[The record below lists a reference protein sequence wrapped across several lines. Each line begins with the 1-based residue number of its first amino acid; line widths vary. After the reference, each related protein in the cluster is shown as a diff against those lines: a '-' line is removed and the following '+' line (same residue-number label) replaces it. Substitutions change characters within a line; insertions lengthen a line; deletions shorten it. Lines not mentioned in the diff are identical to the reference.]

1 MQPPPRKVKPA
12 QEVKLRFLEQ
22 LTTLQNRQQ
31 READLLEDIRSYSKQ
46 RAAIERDYGQAL
58 QKLAAPFLRRD
69 GHRGQETEGRMAFGA
84 WRSLLEGTVA
94 GGQSRLLVADRYRD
108 LAGEAGRGAKE
119 QMLRKG
125 AERLQRAQAEVL
137 ESVRELSRSW
147 KLYGQR
153 ERLCSL
159 AREKAADTQ
168 ARLKRSEH
176 GLFHNRA
183 GLQKL
188 SLKLST
194 QLAQYSQQLSSA
206 RNDYLLCLAATNAHL
221 GHYHREE
228 LPALMKVLV
237 GDLSGR
243 LNDHVA
249 LLGRLELELA
259 QLGLQQA
266 QRREQASAQVSW
278 EQELLLFLQQ
288 PGTFSPAP
296 PQKFQPAGA
305 DRVCTLETSGD
316 KASGVSGLEKEVQRW
331 ASRAARDYK
340 ILGHGQR
347 VLRRL
352 EQRRQQVPEREAPG
366 MDLRIQEVRESV
378 RRAQVSQVKGAA
390 RLALLR
396 QAGLD
401 VECWLQPAL
410 AQAQE
415 ELEQERRL
423 SEARLSQRDLSPT
436 AEDLELSDFEDCEE
450 TGDLFEEPA
459 PEPPPT
465 LLFPCSGQVVFGYQA
480 EQEDELTITE
490 GEWLEVTEDGD
501 SEEWVKARN
510 QRGQVGFVPER
521 YLVFSALVPHT
532 GTPENEGEGSSLGG
546 AQPDP
551 AESLAQALY
560 SYTAQS
566 AEELSF
572 PEGALIRLLP
582 RGRGGVDDG
591 FWRGEFGGRVGVFP
605 SLLVEE
611 LPGGPGPPDGPDWT
625 QVGRGPAPCLAP
637 LGKGGRPLYPSLGA
651 GSALGWCRCL
661 PWAGWGPSG
670 LARPAPVAGLLH
682 LRAGNSRPT
691 FLILPALPMLQPLPS
706 PSPPSFSPPAPTPAL
721 VLELPAA
728 GPQAEAPLDL
738 TPPRLRPV
746 RPPPPPPTKA
756 AEPPGPLT

>member
-532 GTPENEGEGSSLGG
+532 GTPENE
-546 AQPDP
+546 
-551 AESLAQALY
+551 ESLAQALY

-625 QVGRGPAPCLAP
+625 Q
-637 LGKGGRPLYPSLGA
+637 
-651 GSALGWCRCL
+651 
-661 PWAGWGPSG
+661 
-670 LARPAPVAGLLH
+670 
-682 LRAGNSRPT
+682 
-691 FLILPALPMLQPLPS
+691 PLPS

>member
-1 MQPPPRKVKPA
+1 
-12 QEVKLRFLEQ
+12 

-69 GHRGQETEGRMAFGA
+69 GHRGQETEGRDRMAFGA

-278 EQELLLFLQQ
+278 EQGVLFLQQ

-305 DRVCTLETSGD
+305 DRVRIPGSSTSSID
-316 KASGVSGLEKEVQRW
+316 RRPVMHTS
-331 ASRAARDYK
+331 
-340 ILGHGQR
+340 
-347 VLRRL
+347 VLS
-352 EQRRQQVPEREAPG
+352 
-366 MDLRIQEVRESV
+366 MDQH
-378 RRAQVSQVKGAA
+378 RRALRFKPQHMRPYWIKARPGLSSQFKPKVLPKKVTKRVKLVKSPISRKRPPPHPHWRPPPRRGKSSHPGEDPSTS
-390 RLALLR
+390 RLPGHSPLR
-396 QAGLD
+396 GRTDQAQSCSCP
-401 VECWLQPAL
+401 VAPAL
-410 AQAQE
+410 
-415 ELEQERRL
+415 
-423 SEARLSQRDLSPT
+423 SSPG

-546 AQPDP
+546 AQP
-551 AESLAQALY
+551 
-560 SYTAQS
+560 
-566 AEELSF
+566 
-572 PEGALIRLLP
+572 
-582 RGRGGVDDG
+582 
-591 FWRGEFGGRVGVFP
+591 
-605 SLLVEE
+605 
-611 LPGGPGPPDGPDWT
+611 
-625 QVGRGPAPCLAP
+625 
-637 LGKGGRPLYPSLGA
+637 
-651 GSALGWCRCL
+651 
-661 PWAGWGPSG
+661 
-670 LARPAPVAGLLH
+670 
-682 LRAGNSRPT
+682 
-691 FLILPALPMLQPLPS
+691 
-706 PSPPSFSPPAPTPAL
+706 
-721 VLELPAA
+721 
-728 GPQAEAPLDL
+728 
-738 TPPRLRPV
+738 
-746 RPPPPPPTKA
+746 
-756 AEPPGPLT
+756 